1 MAQEETTKMA
11 QEASQWTTKTQQS
24 SLLNNR
30 MAYMPTYLGM
40 KAKDVIQDGMTIAS
54 PDDDVMVCSE

>member
-24 SLLNNR
+24 SLLNSR
-30 MAYMPTYLGM
+30 MACMPTYLGM

-54 PDDDVMVCSE
+54 PDDDVIVCSE